1 MSNQNNINMN
11 PYKSMGRGRQGED
24 IVHDDY
30 KHLVTQIARPGDDAI
45 RTARLNAAL
54 DNRLANFRRLRRLK
68 RMRKIRGLSA
78 RQLMERKISQRT
90 TKELKPEPI
99 ATTNSI
105 AESLNQGTVRD
116 ASF

>member
-1 MSNQNNINMN
+1 MN
-11 PYKSMGRGRQGED
+11 ES
-24 IVHDDY
+24 IVHDHY
-30 KHLVTQIARPGDDAI
+30 KHLSTQIARPSDDPI
-45 RTARLNAAL
+45 RAAKLSAAL

-68 RMRKIRGLSA
+68 RIRKIRGLSA

-105 AESLNQGTVRD
+105 A
-116 ASF
+116 